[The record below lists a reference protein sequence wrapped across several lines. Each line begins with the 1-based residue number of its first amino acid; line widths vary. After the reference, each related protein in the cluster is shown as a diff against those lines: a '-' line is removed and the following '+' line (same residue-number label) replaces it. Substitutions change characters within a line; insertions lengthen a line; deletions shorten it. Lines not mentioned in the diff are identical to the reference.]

1 MELLTPMQAAHP
13 IDGEVA
19 RTRSGCTSHM
29 TVVDRDGT
37 IVSLTQTVLDLFGS
51 RYLEPE
57 TGVLLNDGMMYLRP
71 APASDK

>member
-1 MELLTPMQAAHP
+1 
-13 IDGEVA
+13 
-19 RTRSGCTSHM
+19 M